1 MSKPPRQFLKAQAP
15 NDQQAT
21 AGAADPGQ
29 AGMSVA
35 ETAQYIAEF
44 AAELSFLAREA
55 RLDLLTYL
63 LDMVRLEAIR
73 TLQVAEKDR

>member
-1 MSKPPRQFLKAQAP
+1 MSKPPRQFLKAPAP

-21 AGAADPGQ
+21 AVAADLGQ
-29 AGMSVA
+29 TGMSVT
-35 ETAQYIAEF
+35 ETAQYISEF

-55 RLDLLTYL
+55 RLDLLSYL

-73 TLQVAEKDR
+73 TVQVAEKDR

>member
-1 MSKPPRQFLKAQAP
+1 MSKPPRQFLKAPAP
-15 NDQQAT
+15 HDQQAT
-21 AGAADPGQ
+21 AGAADLGQ
-29 AGMSVA
+29 TGMSVT
-35 ETAQYIAEF
+35 ETAQYISEF